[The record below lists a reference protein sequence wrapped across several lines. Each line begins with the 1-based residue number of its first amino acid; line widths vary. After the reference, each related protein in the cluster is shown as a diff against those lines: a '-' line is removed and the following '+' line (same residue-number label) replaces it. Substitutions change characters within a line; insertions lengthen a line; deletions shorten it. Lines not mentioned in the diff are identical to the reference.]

1 MKDIAYYNGKTGP
14 IDEMMVP
21 MNDRACYFGDGVYDV
36 SYVFNHIPMAID
48 EHIDRIYRSA
58 GLIDIHI
65 RQTKEEFKQEYS
77 RLSTEMFDR
86 EVEQLDN
93 YDKAAVMATLITEQ
107 AKKLREENGK
117 RDEGQKKVYYF

>member
-1 MKDIAYYNGKTGP
+1 MKDIGYYNGKTGP

-58 GLIDIHI
+58 GLIDIQI
-65 RQTKEEFKQEYS
+65 RQSKEEFKQ
-77 RLSTEMFDR
+77 
-86 EVEQLDN
+86 Q
-93 YDKAAVMATLITEQ
+93 
-107 AKKLREENGK
+107 
-117 RDEGQKKVYYF
+117 